1 MVIGGLQIKPA
12 FYRLILL
19 FRNDQ
24 LSVNDVS
31 RETGLLASSVKKYLT
46 ILEKQGLVER
56 KGSNI
61 YVLTS
66 RGKMFRDFLEKIK
79 PEYRAGAPY
88 IFTDPSTGTP
98 IPLEVRN
105 YAQLY
110 AVLKYELIEKSIA
123 EEHLRRGY
131 LLEWIKNGLKDQHLA
146 EKLERGELK
155 SIEDLIKYLEFH
167 MKIVK
172 T

>member
-1 MVIGGLQIKPA
+1 MQIKPA

-19 FRNDQ
+19 FKNDQ
-24 LSVNDVS
+24 VSVNDIS
-31 RETGLLASSVKKYLT
+31 KETGLSPSSVKKYLT

-56 KGSNI
+56 KGGNI

-66 RGKMFRDFLEKIK
+66 RGRMYRGFLEKLK
-79 PEYRAGAPY
+79 LEHKSETPY
-88 IFTDPSTGTP
+88 VFTDPSTGSPVP
-98 IPLEVRN
+98 IEVRN

-110 AVLKYELIEKSIA
+110 AVLKYELINRNAA

-131 LLEWIKNGLKDQHLA
+131 LLEWIKNGLKDQYLA
-146 EKLERGELK
+146 EKLEKGEIK
-155 SIEDLIKYLEFH
+155 SIEDLIRYLEFH

-172 T
+172 HK